1 MMLLPIYFIQTDFRE
16 GAFCMEEKQVEVI
29 KKVDGPVIRDRRKM
43 GKPLTITRKRVAAY
57 VRVSTNGEEQIQ
69 SFNSQKQYYQDK
81 IDSNKEWVMVGI
93 YADEG
98 ITGTKTTKREQFLKM
113 IDDCMNGLIDI
124 VITKSVS
131 RFSRNLVDTL
141 QYTRMLKAK
150 GVTVIFEKENIDTS
164 KMESEMQLSLL
175 SALAQ
180 NEVKSLSQN
189 VTMGVQMKMSRGE
202 LMGFNGCLGY
212 DYNPEDKSI
221 TINEA
226 EAETV
231 RLIYDLYLQGYG
243 AYRIAKELTRLGKVS
258 KKGNVKWTDSGVRG
272 ILKNEKYKGDLLM
285 GKTYTVDPISKRR
298 LDNHGESNKYYTKN
312 HHEAIISEE
321 EWDKVQDILKSRY
334 RTNENVSD
342 AERIKFARKYTF
354 SSMCQCGFCG
364 TNLTRRFHNQDT
376 KHKKPVWKCRTATNR
391 EIANCPHSKVVDE
404 VVIENAFLEMF
415 KLLAENF
422 DDVLE
427 SVLSSVGETL
437 SKDDS
442 TEKLK
447 RIEKEISS
455 LEKKLTDMYLDDI
468 ISKEAYD
475 DKYSEIGNKLDKCEE
490 EKHLFSDCVLSQKNI
505 VYKMK
510 LIRQKIKGADV
521 FDEFDRVVFESIVEK
536 VVVGDMEEDGTAD
549 PYKLTFVLKGMDDRS
564 IPYARDRY
572 MNLREKAV

>member
-16 GAFCMEEKQVEVI
+16 GAFSMDEKQVEVI

-131 RFSRNLVDTL
+131 RFSRNLVDTR
-141 QYTRMLKAK
+141 QYTRMLKVK

-180 NEVKSLSQN
+180 NEVESLSQN

-243 AYRIAKELTRLGKVS
+243 AYRIAKELTRLGKVN
-258 KKGNVKWTDSGVRG
+258 KKGKVKWTDSGVRG

-342 AERIKFARKYTF
+342 AERIKFARKYAF

-364 TNLTRRFHNQDT
+364 TNLTRRSHNQDT
-376 KHKKPVWKCRTATNR
+376 KHKKPVWKCRTATNKG
-391 EIANCPHSKVVDE
+391 IANCPHSKAVDE

-422 DDVLE
+422 DNILE
-427 SVLSSVGETL
+427 SVLSSVEETL

-455 LEKKLTDMYLDDI
+455 LEKKR
-468 ISKEAYD
+468 
-475 DKYSEIGNKLDKCEE
+475 
-490 EKHLFSDCVLSQKNI
+490 KN
-505 VYKMK
+505 
-510 LIRQKIKGADV
+510 
-521 FDEFDRVVFESIVEK
+521 
-536 VVVGDMEEDGTAD
+536 
-549 PYKLTFVLKGMDDRS
+549 
-564 IPYARDRY
+564 
-572 MNLREKAV
+572 

>member
-1 MMLLPIYFIQTDFRE
+1 
-16 GAFCMEEKQVEVI
+16 MEEKQVEVI

-131 RFSRNLVDTL
+131 RFLRNLVDTL

-180 NEVKSLSQN
+180 NEVESLSQN

-243 AYRIAKELTRLGKVS
+243 AYRIAKELTRLGKVN